1 MKQAEAWVDGSFNE
15 HNGLAGY
22 GVYLIVGDESFEMS
36 GSVTKFD
43 NSSRNI
49 VGEVTAAITAIKRAI
64 DEGCS
69 KITVYY
75 DCAGIEGWAT
85 GEWKRNIPLTQAYH
99 EDVNELMKS
108 IDVTFKHVKAHSGD
122 EGNNRADRLAKQ
134 GCGLK

>member
-1 MKQAEAWVDGSFNE
+1 MKKAKAWVDGSYNNS
-15 HNGLAGY
+15 NGLAGY
-22 GVYLIVGDESFEMS
+22 GVYLIVGNEAQEMS

-75 DCAGIEGWAT
+75 DYAGIENWAT
-85 GEWKRNIPLTQAYH
+85 GAWKRNKQLTKDYH
-99 EDVNELMKS
+99 AEVNDLMKS
-108 IDVTFKHVKAHSGD
+108 IEVTFTHVKAHSGD

>member
-1 MKQAEAWVDGSFNE
+1 MKEAKAWVDGSFNV

-22 GVYLIVGDESFEMS
+22 GVYLIIGGESLEMS
-36 GSVTKFD
+36 GSVTRFD

-69 KITVYY
+69 KITVLY
-75 DCAGIEGWAT
+75 DYAGIENWAT
-85 GEWKRNIPLTQAYH
+85 GAWKRNKQLTKDYY
-99 EDVNELMKS
+99 EEVNDLMKS
-108 IDVTFKHVKAHSGD
+108 IDVTFQHVKAHSGD
-122 EGNNRADRLAKQ
+122 ENNNRADRLAKQ

>member
-1 MKQAEAWVDGSFNE
+1 MKQADAWVDGSFNV

-22 GVYLIVGDESFEMS
+22 GVYLIVGNKVQEMS

-49 VGEVTAAITAIKRAI
+49 VGEVTAAITVIKRAI

-75 DCAGIEGWAT
+75 DCAGIENWAT
-85 GEWKRNIPLTQAYH
+85 GSCKRNKQLTKDYH
-99 EDVNELMKS
+99 AEVNDLMKS
-108 IDVTFKHVKAHSGD
+108 IEVTFTHVKAHSGD
-122 EGNNRADRLAKQ
+122 ENNNRADRLAKQ

>member
-1 MKQAEAWVDGSFNE
+1 MKEAKAWVDGSFNV

-22 GVYLIVGDESFEMS
+22 GVYLMVGSESLEMS
-36 GSVTKFD
+36 GSVTRFD

-69 KITVYY
+69 KITVFY
-75 DCAGIEGWAT
+75 DYTGIENCAT
-85 GEWKRNIPLTQAYH
+85 GACKRNKQLTKDYY
-99 EDVNELMKS
+99 EEVNDLMKS
-108 IDVTFKHVKAHSGD
+108 IDVTFQHVKAHSGD
-122 EGNNRADRLAKQ
+122 ENNNRADRLAKQ

>member
-1 MKQAEAWVDGSFNE
+1 MKQAKAWVDGSYNNN
-15 HNGLAGY
+15 NGLVGY
-22 GVYLIVGDESFEMS
+22 GVYLIVGKEAQEMS

-75 DCAGIEGWAT
+75 DYAGIENWAT
-85 GEWKRNIPLTQAYH
+85 GSWKRNKQLTKDYH
-99 EDVNELMKS
+99 AEVNDLMKS
-108 IDVTFKHVKAHSGD
+108 IEVTFTHVKAHSGD
-122 EGNNRADRLAKQ
+122 EGNNRADYLAKL
-134 GCGLK
+134 GCGIK

>member
-1 MKQAEAWVDGSFNE
+1 MKEAKAWVDGSFNV

-22 GVYLIVGDESFEMS
+22 GVYLIIGGESLEMS
-36 GSVTKFD
+36 GSVTRFD

-69 KITVYY
+69 KITVFY
-75 DCAGIEGWAT
+75 DYAGIENWAT
-85 GEWKRNIPLTQAYH
+85 GAWKRNKQLTKDYYEEAN
-99 EDVNELMKS
+99 DLMKS
-108 IDVTFKHVKAHSGD
+108 IDVTFQHVKAHSGD
-122 EGNNRADRLAKQ
+122 ENNNRADKLAKL

>member
-1 MKQAEAWVDGSFNE
+1 MKQAKAWVDGSFNE

-22 GVYLIVGDESFEMS
+22 GVYLIVGDESLEMS

-69 KITVYY
+69 KITVFY
-75 DCAGIEGWAT
+75 DYAGIECWAT
-85 GEWKRNIPLTQAYH
+85 GAWKRNKQLTKDYY
-99 EDVNELMKS
+99 EEVNDLMKS
-108 IDVTFKHVKAHSGD
+108 IDVTFQHVKAHSSD
-122 EGNNRADRLAKQ
+122 ENNNRADRLAKQ

>member
-1 MKQAEAWVDGSFNE
+1 MKEAKAWVDGSFNV

-22 GVYLIVGDESFEMS
+22 GVYLIIGGESLEMS
-36 GSVTKFD
+36 GSVTRFD

-69 KITVYY
+69 KITVFY
-75 DCAGIEGWAT
+75 DYAGIENWAT
-85 GEWKRNIPLTQAYH
+85 GAWKRNIPLTQAYH

-108 IDVTFKHVKAHSGD
+108 IDVSFQHVKAHSGD
-122 EGNNRADRLAKQ
+122 ENNNLADRLAKQ